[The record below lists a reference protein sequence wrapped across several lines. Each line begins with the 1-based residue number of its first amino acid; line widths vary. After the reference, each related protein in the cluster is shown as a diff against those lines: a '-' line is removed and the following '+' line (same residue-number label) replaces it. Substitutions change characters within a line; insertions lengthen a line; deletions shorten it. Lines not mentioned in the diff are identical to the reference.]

1 MMNFRNLIPKQDQ
14 RAIIIGTTGCGKTT
28 LARYLLSWLPYVVV
42 YDTKGCIRWDNFY
55 TVRSFQE
62 LQSVQTEYT
71 HLHYIPTLEESRDTQ
86 AIDAFFQWVY
96 LRGNCVLYVDE
107 LSYVCDSTTPPF
119 WLSSILM
126 RGREL
131 GIGFIGST
139 QRPKRIPL
147 VLFSEADNWFCF
159 KLRLDE
165 DAERVEKTLGVDR
178 EEIKQLP
185 NHHFYYGGY
194 DSLHPKPIKLEI

>member
-1 MMNFRNLIPKQDQ
+1 MMKFRNLIPKTDQ

-28 LARYLLSWLPYVVV
+28 LARYVMSWYQYAVV
-42 YDTKGCIRWDNFY
+42 YDTKGQIDWDDFK
-55 TVRSFQE
+55 TVRSWNE
-62 LQSVQTEYT
+62 LQSYQIEYPK
-71 HLHYIPTLEESRDTQ
+71 LHYIPTLEESQNRDS
-86 AIDAFFQWVY
+86 IEAFFKWVY
-96 LRGNCVLYVDE
+96 LRENCVLYVDE

-119 WLSSILM
+119 WLSNILM

-178 EEIKQLP
+178 EEIKSLP
-185 NHHFYYGGY
+185 KHHFYYGGY